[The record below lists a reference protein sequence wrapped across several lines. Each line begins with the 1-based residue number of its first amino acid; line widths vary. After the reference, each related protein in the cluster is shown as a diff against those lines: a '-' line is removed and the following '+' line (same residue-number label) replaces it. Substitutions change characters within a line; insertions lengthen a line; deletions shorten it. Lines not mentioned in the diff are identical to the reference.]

1 VSSILQ
7 KLADG
12 IPTDAFP
19 CWVID
24 EEQKNQSLKNNQPFR
39 HYRPSCYFKPTLRL
53 DNNFIQGNIGHTSFG
68 GKYHDNISTT
78 YTYFGD
84 FQNRKPVYFSFDL
97 VTIYRLIEIL
107 PTSPLTLTLKR
118 LDNPKAIVKDRAFM
132 IMPIDKDK
140 KLEALYKDNIR
151 TFLKDDQ
158 ELGIQIFRADD
169 FNGNDIII
177 ETIYNQIEQA
187 EFIIADISL
196 PNKNVFYELGWAS
209 AMEKEIITIQSQDI
223 EQNVFFDRS
232 HIRTRLYSF
241 GNIPELQRQL
251 KNDIIAIRQK
261 TTAKN

>member
-1 VSSILQ
+1 MSSILQ
-7 KLADG
+7 KLSDG

-19 CWVID
+19 CWIID
-24 EEQKNQSLKNNQPFR
+24 EAEKNQSLKDKKPLR
-39 HYRPSCYFKPTLRL
+39 HYRPHCYFKPTLRL
-53 DNNFIQGNIGHTSFG
+53 DNNFIQGNLGHTSFG
-68 GKYHDNISTT
+68 GKYHDTITT
-78 YTYFGD
+78 SYTYFAD
-84 FQNRKPVYFSFDL
+84 FQTRKAVYFTFDL

-107 PTSPLTLTLKR
+107 PSTPLTFTLKR
-118 LDNPKAIVKDRAFM
+118 IDNPKAVVKDSAFM
-132 IMPIDKDK
+132 IMPINKDNN
-140 KLEALYKDNIR
+140 LETLYKTHIR
-151 TFLKDDQ
+151 PFLKDNHD
-158 ELGIQIFRADD
+158 LGIQILRADD

-241 GNIPELQRQL
+241 DNIPELQRQL

-261 TTAKN
+261 TAAKN